1 MAEYKK
7 NYPLPSWLYGALPF
21 LYVFSG
27 TFVLLKLENNL
38 GIFSGAVLILAG
50 LSVFRMRQAARPAVR
65 KRKVGHDNIKTLKV
79 ATGASG
85 SIQLIWSRGY
95 ECGNS
100 SIDAQHQGLFEVG
113 NDLIDA
119 IYSRRRQT
127 DVTALINILLQHVKA
142 HFASEEALLATW
154 DHPLTEEHEKAH
166 QHLLERA
173 VRLRDKSIKGELSF
187 PDVLSFFVKD
197 LVLKH
202 ILEDDKKF
210 FHQV

>member
-1 MAEYKK
+1 MVEYKQ
-7 NYPLPSWLYGALPF
+7 NYPLPGWLYGALPF
-21 LYVFSG
+21 IYVFIG
-27 TFVLLKLENNL
+27 AYVLLKLDNNL
-38 GIFSGAVLILAG
+38 GIFSGAVLILTG
-50 LSVFRMRQAARPAVR
+50 LFVFKMRQAARPAAR
-65 KRKVGHDNIKTLKV
+65 KREVGNDNIKTLKV

-85 SIQLIWSRGY
+85 SIQLVWRKAY

-100 SIDAQHQGLFEVG
+100 GIDAQHQGLFEAG

-119 IYSRRRQT
+119 IYSRRLQS
-127 DVTALINILLQHVKA
+127 DVTAMIDILLAHVEA
-142 HFASEEALLATW
+142 HFTSEETLLATW
-154 DHPLTEEHEKAH
+154 DHPLTEEHKQAH